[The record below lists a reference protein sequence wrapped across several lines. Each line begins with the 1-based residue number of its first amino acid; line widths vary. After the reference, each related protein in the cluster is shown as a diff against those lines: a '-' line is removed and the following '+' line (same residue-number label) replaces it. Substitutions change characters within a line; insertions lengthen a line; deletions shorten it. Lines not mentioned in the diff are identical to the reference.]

1 MEIPG
6 QGRRPDQYESSMRI
20 AFYSLIGL
28 IVCFIILLFTSCT
41 IEDEFEEYVY
51 EELSRNE
58 ARAFITTNGSQ
69 DYIQTIYLDTL
80 ETFTYTKLYA
90 ESTDM
95 EEHQKYNG
103 EANILGSFS
112 TDKHWHYS
120 DGIFHD
126 YPVYY
131 VYPTSVR
138 FIPPASNHQYRP
150 SKLALF
156 TQQMVGPIPK
166 TAIIQHEQ
174 VKIYMDVSYDGE
186 YHVKDS
192 ILINLRPR

>member
-1 MEIPG
+1 MKKHPYYDS
-6 QGRRPDQYESSMRI
+6 QSKKDSYTI
-20 AFYSLIGL
+20 AVWSGIALVILIL
-28 IVCFIILLFTSCT
+28 ILALTSCT
-41 IEDEFEEYVY
+41 KEDELEEYVY
-51 EELSRNE
+51 KEPSRNE
-58 ARAFITTNGSQ
+58 ARAFVTTNGSQ

-95 EEHQKYNG
+95 AEHQKYNG
-103 EANILGSFS
+103 EANILATFS
-112 TDKHWHYS
+112 TDKYWNYS
-120 DGIFHD
+120 DGVFHN

-138 FIPPASNHQYRP
+138 FIPPASNHQYTP
-150 SKLALF
+150 SQLALF

-166 TAIIQHEQ
+166 TAIINNEQ

-192 ILINLRPR
+192 ILINLRPK

>member
-1 MEIPG
+1 MKTGEWILFLLLCLLVAISCDTP
-6 QGRRPDQYESSMRI
+6 PLEEDIYYEHER
-20 AFYSLIGL
+20 
-28 IVCFIILLFTSCT
+28 V
-41 IEDEFEEYVY
+41 
-51 EELSRNE
+51 E

-80 ETFTYTKLYA
+80 ESFTYTKVYA

-95 EEHQKYNG
+95 AEHQKYNG
-103 EANILGSFS
+103 EANIRATFS
-112 TDKHWHYS
+112 TDKHWNYS
-120 DGIFHD
+120 NGIFHD

-138 FIPPASNHQYRP
+138 FVEPASNHQYEP
-150 SKLALF
+150 SELALF
-156 TQQMVGPIPK
+156 TQQMVGPIPRS
-166 TAIIQHEQ
+166 AIINREQ

-192 ILINLRPR
+192 VLIELRPR

>member
-1 MEIPG
+1 MEKT
-6 QGRRPDQYESSMRI
+6 S
-20 AFYSLIGL
+20 IGEW
-28 IVCFIILLFTSCT
+28 IIFIILCFLVAISCT
-41 IEDEFEEYVY
+41 NTPLEEDIYY
-51 EELSRNE
+51 ELERVE
-58 ARAFITTNGSQ
+58 GQAFVTTNGSQ
-69 DYIQTIYLDTL
+69 NYIQTIYLDTL

-90 ESTDM
+90 ESSDM
-95 EEHQKYNG
+95 AEHQKYNG
-103 EANILGSFS
+103 EANILATFS

-138 FIPPASNHQYRP
+138 FIPPASNHEYRP
-150 SKLALF
+150 SILDLF